1 VADAL
6 QAMKRMSDSRFRWLL
21 VMYVITLLTA
31 VGVGFLPGGYSQ
43 ALADAYA
50 AEPQPWLFDDMRVG
64 LAIAISLLAAIVA
77 GLIGLFRFKRWGRAL
92 SLYSTV
98 AGLCLYLFAGPTIQS
113 PIENVFIE
121 LSTLLWGA
129 ILALSYGSPIARRFD
144 ASDAMKPAGQGP

>member
-1 VADAL
+1 
-6 QAMKRMSDSRFRWLL
+6 MMSDSRFRWLL

-50 AEPQPWLFDDMRVG
+50 EEPQPWLFDDIRVG
-64 LAIAISLLAAIVA
+64 LAIAIPLFAAIVA
-77 GLIGLFRFKRWGRAL
+77 GLVGLFRFKRWGRAL
-92 SLYSTV
+92 SLYSTI
-98 AGLCLYLFAGPTIQS
+98 AGLCLYLFAGPTVQS

-144 ASDAMKPAGQGP
+144 TDDATKPAGQGP